1 MENRSELQV
10 DAGMYTT
17 QGVKPVN
24 EDSVGVY
31 IPDEAHKLKNK
42 GICTLVAD
50 GVSTAEAGKQASETT
65 VKQFI
70 EDYYH
75 TPDTWSVEHSGENIV
90 SAINLK
96 LYRLSNAYKV
106 EGKGYLCTLSAAIIK
121 SRTAHIFQ
129 VGDSRVYLYRKGELK
144 QLSEDHTVFIS
155 KTHEVLSRAVGM
167 DSKIHID
174 YSKFTLEKDD
184 IIMCCSDGVNGFIDD
199 ESIAN
204 ILSQGY
210 AENVRGDTNAV
221 LNAQQLS
228 QALCD
233 SALEHGSDD
242 NISANVVKINQLDSE
257 SIDDFNARLMRLPF
271 PPELNAGMTL
281 DGFEVLSEIYASSRS
296 QLYKVKDIES
306 GKIYVM
312 KTPSVNF
319 EEDNHY
325 IDRFIQEEWIGK
337 RIQSPYVVSVLH
349 LNREKSFLYYVLE
362 LVEGITLSDWIA
374 QNPHPDPTIAMNI
387 IEQIAAGLR
396 AFHSND
402 TVHQDLRPSNI
413 MIDNDGQ
420 VKIVDFGS
428 VYVAGLAE
436 VFIPITHEGA
446 LGTASY
452 ADPLYLQGRNT
463 GVRGDLYS
471 LATIAY
477 EIFTSNLPY
486 GEKIE
491 ECSDAMDYDRLRYK
505 PSNKHNP
512 IIPIWFDRVLEK
524 GVKFNLEERYLSIRQ
539 FIKDLKH
546 PNPEFLR
553 DDPKVEYTKS
563 PLLFWQF
570 MSVFWVVMLF
580 AMVMLFSG

>member
-1 MENRSELQV
+1 M
-10 DAGMYTT
+10 
-17 QGVKPVN
+17 
-24 EDSVGVY
+24 
-31 IPDEAHKLKNK
+31 
-42 GICTLVAD
+42 
-50 GVSTAEAGKQASETT
+50 
-65 VKQFI
+65 
-70 EDYYH
+70 
-75 TPDTWSVEHSGENIV
+75 EHSGENIV

-129 VGDSRVYLYRKGELK
+129 VGDSRVYLYRKGELT

-174 YSKFTLEKDD
+174 YSKQALEKDD

-199 ESIAN
+199 ETIGN
-204 ILSQGY
+204 ILSL
-210 AENVRGDTNAV
+210 D
-221 LNAQQLS
+221 LSAQALS
-228 QALCD
+228 QKLCD
-233 SALEHGSDD
+233 ESLAAGSDD
-242 NISANVVKINQLDSE
+242 NISANVVKINQLDHE

-271 PPELNAGMTL
+271 PPALNPGMTL
-281 DGFEVLSEIYASSRS
+281 DGFEVISEIYASARS

-306 GKIYVM
+306 EKIYVM

-337 RIQSPYVVSVLH
+337 RIQSPYVVSVVH
-349 LNREKSFLYYVLE
+349 LNREKSFLYYILE
-362 LVEGITLSDWIA
+362 LVEGQTLSQWISN
-374 QNPHPDPTIAMNI
+374 NPQPDPTQAMNI

-413 MIDNDGQ
+413 MIDDDGQ
-420 VKIVDFGS
+420 IKIVDFGS

-463 GVRGDLYS
+463 GIRGDLYS

-477 EIFTSNLPY
+477 KIFTSALPY

-491 ECSDAMDYDRLRYK
+491 ECTSAMDYDRLRYK

-512 IIPIWFDRVLEK
+512 IIPIWFDRALEK

-539 FIKDLKH
+539 FISDLKQ

-570 MSVFWVVMLF
+570 MSVFWVIMLF

>member
-17 QGVKPVN
+17 AGVKPVN
-24 EDSVGVY
+24 EDSVGIF
-31 IPDEAHKLKNK
+31 IPQELHKLKNK

-129 VGDSRVYLYRKGELK
+129 VGDSRVYLYRKGELT

-174 YSKFTLEKDD
+174 YSKQTLEKDD

-199 ESIAN
+199 ETIAN
-204 ILSQGY
+204 ILSL
-210 AENVRGDTNAV
+210 D
-221 LNAQQLS
+221 LSAQELS
-228 QALCD
+228 QKLCD
-233 SALEHGSDD
+233 ESLAAGSDD
-242 NISANVVKINQLDSE
+242 NISANVVKINQLDHE

-271 PPELNAGMTL
+271 PPALNEGMTL

-306 GKIYVM
+306 GKTYVM

-337 RIQSPYVVSVLH
+337 RIQSPYVVSVVH
-349 LNREKSFLYYVLE
+349 LNREKSFLYYILE
-362 LVEGITLSDWIA
+362 LVEGQTLSQWISH
-374 QNPHPDPTIAMNI
+374 NPHPDPTQAMNI

-413 MIDNDGQ
+413 MIDADGQ

-463 GVRGDLYS
+463 GIRGDLYS

-477 EIFTSNLPY
+477 EIFTSALPY

-491 ECSDAMDYDRLRYK
+491 ECSSAMDYDRLRYK
-505 PSNKHNP
+505 ASNKHNP
-512 IIPIWFDRVLEK
+512 IIPIWFDRALEK

-539 FIKDLKH
+539 FISDLKQ

-570 MSVFWVVMLF
+570 MSVFWVIMLF